1 MRKIGILITLLF
13 MVIHITIIA
22 QDYPASSK
30 KSGKKS
36 DKRHNF
42 QEQEEQEEKD
52 SVRRWDFGLNFG
64 AYFANKYSA
73 NFYNGSEY
81 NVNKLTSVMS
91 NESWN
96 KNRYDEIKRAL
107 GMGTSDEVFIY
118 GYPLNMH
125 YSVAFTGGLFLRFNF
140 DRKNGIFIQA
150 NYTQLN
156 AGDIVVLEVI
166 PSITGLPDLRYQPII
181 GKEGRVMFDLGYQ
194 RSFPLRSKI
203 YFFVQAAGTMCY
215 TQVLKSVFVVE
226 GTEYSI
232 INNLDNTTGQT
243 YYTNQNA
250 FGFGGFIGVGAGI
263 PLTEMFGIEP
273 GFFMQYYPVNLSG
286 YPEYKPSFGVY
297 LRILLSFSKSS
308 DQ

>member
-1 MRKIGILITLLF
+1 MRKICILIIALSLLMHF
-13 MVIHITIIA
+13 NLFA
-22 QDYPASSK
+22 QNQSSGSK
-30 KSGKKS
+30 KSGKKT

-42 QEQEEQEEKD
+42 QEQEEPEEKD
-52 SVRRWDFGLNFG
+52 SVRRWEFGLNFG
-64 AYFANKYSA
+64 VYFANKYSA

-107 GMGTSDEVFIY
+107 GMGASDEVLID

-140 DRKNGIFIQA
+140 DRKNGIFLQA
-150 NYTQLN
+150 NYTRLN
-156 AGDIVVLEVI
+156 AGDIVVLDII
-166 PSITGLPDLRYQPII
+166 PPKTGLQDLRYQPII
-181 GKEGRVMFDLGYQ
+181 GREGRVMIDLGYQ

-232 INNLDNTTGQT
+232 IDNRDYTTGQT
-243 YYTNQNA
+243 YYQNQNA

-263 PLTEMFGIEP
+263 PLTDMFGLEP
-273 GFFMQYYPVNLSG
+273 GFFMQYYPVNLQG
-286 YPEYKPSFGVY
+286 YPEYKPSFGIS
-297 LRILLSFSKSS
+297 LRILLSFSQSGS
-308 DQ
+308 